1 MKANRTPASRPWKP
15 KPLASFLS
23 RPTHCYFKHLL
34 KRNVAKLISVK
45 FLSIWIK
52 PLPFG
57 WAIPGLSG
65 SASHGFVRHLER
77 LSSAHHWAHSSSED
91 LEGTENV
98 PLQQLQGAAAA
109 GHTWKIGVTVARCVV
124 SSLPSSTSL
133 GAESSHREKTKK
145 KISLIQ

>member
-1 MKANRTPASRPWKP
+1 MGHPRLERIG
-15 KPLASFLS
+15 LAWLCEAP
-23 RPTHCYFKHLL
+23 R
-34 KRNVAKLISVK
+34 
-45 FLSIWIK
+45 
-52 PLPFG
+52 
-57 WAIPGLSG
+57 
-65 SASHGFVRHLER
+65 ER